1 QTKVV
6 YKYELPKK
14 KPTCKTVKKKVRFVD
29 SEPTILGEE
38 NNEEVEK
45 RRCNSNDGL
54 VEKEGIRVTI
64 RLTKQQAVELL
75 SKCNGS
81 VLELKDVSQQTKVVY
96 KYELPKKKPT
106 CKTVKKKVRFVDS
119 EPTILG
125 EENNEEVEKRRCNSN
140 DGLVEKEGIRVTIR
154 LTKQQAVEL
163 LSKCNGSVV
172 ELKDV
177 A

>member
-1 QTKVV
+1 MFST
-6 YKYELPKK
+6 
-14 KPTCKTVKKKVRFVD
+14 
-29 SEPTILGEE
+29 
-38 NNEEVEK
+38 
-45 RRCNSNDGL
+45 
-54 VEKEGIRVTI
+54 
-64 RLTKQQAVELL
+64 
-75 SKCNGS
+75 
-81 VLELKDVSQQTKVVY
+81 
-96 KYELPKKKPT
+96 
-106 CKTVKKKVRFVDS
+106 

>member
-1 QTKVV
+1 MISTILACFKI
-6 YKYELPKK
+6 KASH
-14 KPTCKTVKKKVRFVD
+14 KKVK
-29 SEPTILGEE
+29 
-38 NNEEVEK
+38 VE
-45 RRCNSNDGL
+45 
-54 VEKEGIRVTI
+54 
-64 RLTKQQAVELL
+64 
-75 SKCNGS
+75 
-81 VLELKDVSQQTKVVY
+81 QTKVVY

-177 A
+177 ARELLSVQGK